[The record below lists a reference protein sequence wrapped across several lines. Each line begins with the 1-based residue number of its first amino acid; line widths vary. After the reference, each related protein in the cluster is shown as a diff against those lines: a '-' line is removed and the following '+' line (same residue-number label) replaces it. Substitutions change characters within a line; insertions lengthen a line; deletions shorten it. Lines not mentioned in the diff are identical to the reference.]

1 MDKASLRKDFLSKR
15 INLTQDEASVKNDLI
30 VKNLLQS
37 LELLTFETV
46 HIFLPQ
52 LDKNEIDTW
61 KIIEQ
66 LRISFPDVSIAIP
79 YVIPGS
85 REMEHYLLDSE
96 TVLIP
101 NQWKIPEPDP
111 LSSIMISPEK
121 IDVILVPLLAFD
133 LKGFRVGYGGGYY
146 DRFLVQCRPDAVRI
160 GLSYFSPV
168 EEIGDIDSYDVPLHC
183 CVTADQTYLF

>member
-1 MDKASLRKDFLSKR
+1 MDKASLRKDFLRKR
-15 INLTQDEASVKNDLI
+15 MDLTQDEASIKTDLI
-30 VKNLLQS
+30 LENLLKS
-37 LELLTFETV
+37 LALLTFETV

-52 LDKNEIDTW
+52 LGKNEIDTW
-61 KIIEQ
+61 KIVPQ
-66 LRISFPDVSIAIP
+66 LRISFPDTSIAVP
-79 YVIPGS
+79 FVIPGT

-96 TVLIP
+96 TILIH

-111 LSSIMISPEK
+111 LTSTKISSET

-160 GLSYFSPV
+160 GLSYFDPV
-168 EEIGDIDSYDVPLHC
+168 EKIVDIDRYDVTLHS
-183 CVTADQTYLF
+183 CVTPDETYHF

>member
-1 MDKASLRKDFLSKR
+1 MDKASLRKDFLRKR
-15 INLTQDEASVKNDLI
+15 MDLTQDEASIKTDLI
-30 VKNLLQS
+30 VEKLFQS
-37 LELLTFETV
+37 LALLTFETV

-52 LDKNEIDTW
+52 LGKNEIDTW
-61 KIIEQ
+61 KIIRQ
-66 LRISFPDVSIAIP
+66 LRISFQDISIAIP

-96 TVLIP
+96 TILIH

-111 LSSIMISPEK
+111 LTSTKISSDK
-121 IDVILVPLLAFD
+121 IDVILAPLLAFD

-160 GLSYFSPV
+160 GLSYFNPV
-168 EEIGDIDSYDVPLHC
+168 EKIVDIDRYDVTLHS
-183 CVTADQTYLF
+183 CVTPDETYHF

>member
-1 MDKASLRKDFLSKR
+1 MDKASLRKDFLRKR
-15 INLTQDEASVKNDLI
+15 MDLTQDEASIKTDLI
-30 VKNLLQS
+30 LENLLKS
-37 LELLTFETV
+37 LALLTFETV

-52 LDKNEIDTW
+52 LGKNEIDTW
-61 KIIEQ
+61 KIVPQ
-66 LRISFPDVSIAIP
+66 LRISFPDTSIAVP
-79 YVIPGS
+79 FVIPGT

-96 TVLIP
+96 TILIH

-111 LSSIMISPEK
+111 LTSTKISSDK

-160 GLSYFSPV
+160 GLSYFDPV
-168 EEIGDIDSYDVPLHC
+168 EKIVDIDRYDVTLHS
-183 CVTADQTYLF
+183 CVTPDETYHF